1 MNHLNRRQF
10 IATSAMAS
18 GMAFCP
24 TELVFPIDKLK
35 RLSKPKVRVG
45 LNAYSFN
52 DPLIAKTMT
61 ISDMIEFCANLG
73 LEAVDL
79 TGYYFLSY
87 PVVPTDEE
95 IYRTKRNAF
104 LLRVDISGTGVKN
117 DFTVAD
123 KEKRKKDVQLVK
135 DWVIVAEKL
144 GAPTLRV
151 FAGNTMPQGY
161 TRKQVLDWMV
171 DDMKECADFAGK
183 HGIMI
188 AVQNHNDFL
197 KTADQIEEL
206 MKRVDSQWFGLMID
220 IGSFQTNPDPY
231 KEIEQVI
238 PYAISWQ
245 IKELVYVNKVET
257 KTDLSKVAAIIKRST
272 YRGFTPIET
281 LGKGNPKAK
290 IIAYYKEVKE
300 AFKDLL

>member
-24 TELVFPIDKLK
+24 TELVFPIDKIK

-220 IGSFQTNPDPY
+220 IGSFQTNTDPY

-272 YRGFTPIET
+272 YRGFLPIET
-281 LGKGNPKAK
+281 LGKGDPKDK
-290 IIAYYKEVKE
+290 ITKYFREIKE
-300 AFKDLL
+300 AFKDLE

>member
-24 TELVFPIDKLK
+24 TELVFPIDKIK

-61 ISDMIEFCANLG
+61 IWDMIEFCANLG

-257 KTDLSKVAAIIKRST
+257 KTDLSKVAAIINRST
-272 YRGFTPIET
+272 YRGFLPIET
-281 LGKGNPKAK
+281 LGKGDPKDK
-290 IIAYYKEVKE
+290 ITKYFSEIKE
-300 AFKDLL
+300 AFKDLE

>member
-24 TELVFPIDKLK
+24 SELLFPMDKIK
-35 RLSKPKVRVG
+35 RLSKPKVRIG

-61 ISDMIEFCANLG
+61 IGDMFEFCANLG
-73 LEAVDL
+73 IEGVDL

-95 IYRTKRNAF
+95 IYQTKRKAF
-104 LLRVDISGTGVKN
+104 LLRQDISGTGVRN
-117 DFTVAD
+117 DFTIPD
-123 KEKRKKDVQLVK
+123 KDKRRKEVQLVK

-144 GAPTLRV
+144 GAATLRV
-151 FAGNTMPQGY
+151 FAGPSMPEGF
-161 TRKQVLDWMV
+161 TRQQVLDWMV
-171 DDMKECADFAGK
+171 DDMKECADYAGK

-188 AVQNHNDFL
+188 ALQNHNDFL

-206 MKRVDSQWFGLMID
+206 MKRVDSEWFGLMID

-231 KEIEQVI
+231 KEIEQLI

-245 IKELVYVNKVET
+245 IKENVYVNKKET
-257 KTDLSKVAAIIKRST
+257 KTDLSKVADIIRRST
-272 YRGFTPIET
+272 YRGFLPIET
-281 LGKGNPKAK
+281 LGKGDPKTK
-290 IIAYYKEVKE
+290 ITAYYKEIKE
-300 AFKDLL
+300 AFKDLV

>member
-1 MNHLNRRQF
+1 MNLLNRRKF
-10 IATSAMAS
+10 IASSALAS

-24 TELVFPIDKLK
+24 TEFLYPIEKIK
-35 RLSKPKVRVG
+35 RLTKPLVRVG

-61 ISDMIEFCANLG
+61 IGDMFEFCANLG
-73 LEAVDL
+73 IEAVDL

-95 IYRTKRNAF
+95 IYQTKRKAF
-104 LLRVDISGTGVKN
+104 LLRLDISGTGVKN
-117 DFTVAD
+117 DFTITD
-123 KEKRKKDVQLVK
+123 KEKRKKEVQLVK

-144 GAPTLRV
+144 GAATLRV
-151 FAGNTMPQGY
+151 FAGPSMPQDY

-171 DDMKECADFAGK
+171 EDMKECADFAGK

-188 AVQNHNDFL
+188 ALQNHNDFL

-231 KEIEQVI
+231 KEIEQLI

-245 IKELVYVNKVET
+245 IKENVYVNKVET
-257 KTDLSKVAAIIKRST
+257 KTDLSKVAAIIRRST
-272 YRGFTPIET
+272 YRGFIPIET
-281 LGKGNPKAK
+281 LGKGDPKEK
-290 IIAYYKEVKE
+290 VTKYFKEIKA
-300 AFKDLL
+300 AFKDLE